1 RDVRRFSDTLMR
13 EFNAQIAEW
22 KTERVDIRAWAL
34 ESHQIAVE
42 DAYGKLPRYVMAEN
56 PMRIGTCKDD
66 HNVARRM
73 LALHENID
81 ERYVTEVKPMLE
93 EQLAKAGVRLAMLL
107 NQVWPS
113 K

>member
-1 RDVRRFSDTLMR
+1 
-13 EFNAQIAEW
+13 
-22 KTERVDIRAWAL
+22 
-34 ESHQIAVE
+34 
-42 DAYGKLPRYVMAEN
+42 
-56 PMRIGTCKDD
+56 
-66 HNVARRM
+66 M